1 MRKRLLAAFIWVCL
15 IIALQVNYLFAVCPA
30 IDCVRYEPGGTGR
43 QAVPCPGCQGYDL
56 TSLLVAGIP
65 AWIIFGFE
73 IVRKVAAA
81 KG

>member
-30 IDCVRYEPGGTGR
+30 IDCVRYEPGGPGR
-43 QAVPCPGCQGYDL
+43 QAVPCYDL